1 MRSDPRGIW
10 VHDSIDGI
18 GVEGS
23 RRMTRPASIY
33 SLRDKGLSGP
43 NVGIYAWP
51 GQGKTGLFADADKSL
66 LIMDSDIYGTDT
78 ALALGA
84 DCDAA
89 QVSGY
94 SELEDIYQYLR
105 NDEHPYKAVA
115 WDSVTL
121 FQDRT
126 LIDEIL
132 QDAHMANPNKQ
143 SPDVP
148 SMREYLVSQSRIGRY
163 FRQFCELPIVFVPT
177 FHVMAI
183 ETPDGETMWAPL
195 LQGKDGEFATKIS
208 GYLNVLGH
216 FYKRTEGDGDSK
228 KVTRYLKFVG
238 DHQHVAKDRLNA
250 MPAVM
255 KDPTIGKILNRIEV
269 KRAEFQATPSPPA
282 AKRVAKKAG
291 ALRSV
296 PVSTK

>member
-1 MRSDPRGIW
+1 MA
-10 VHDSIDGI
+10 
-18 GVEGS
+18 
-23 RRMTRPASIY
+23 RPASIY
-33 SLRDKGLSGP
+33 SLREKGLSGP
-43 NVGIYAWP
+43 NVGVYAWP

-66 LIMDSDIYGTDT
+66 LIMDCDIYGTDT
-78 ALALGA
+78 ALSLGA

-94 SELEDIYQYLR
+94 MELEEIYQYLR
-105 NDEHPYKAVA
+105 EEDHPYKAVA

-132 QDAHMANPNKQ
+132 QDAYTANPKKQ

-163 FRQFCELPIVFVPT
+163 FRQFCELPIVFIPT
-177 FHVMAI
+177 FHVMSI
-183 ETPDGETMWAPL
+183 ETPDGETMWSPL

-216 FYKRTEGDGDSK
+216 FYKKEEQVDGK
-228 KVTRYLKFVG
+228 AVVNRYMRFVG
-238 DHQHVAKDRLNA
+238 NDQYVAKDRLSA
-250 MPAVM
+250 MPRIM
-255 KDPTIGKILNRIEV
+255 KDPTIGKILRTLEA
-269 KRAEFQATPSPPA
+269 KRAEFAAAPRPSA
-282 AKRVAKKAG
+282 AKKAP
-291 ALRSV
+291 AKRAVLQANR
-296 PVSTK
+296 